1 MARTIVITGITRGI
15 GRGLVE
21 EFDRLGHKIIG
32 CGRSVDQVSE
42 LQNALGSDH
51 HFSAVDVTDDA
62 LVADWASKMLQA
74 HGAPDLLIN
83 NAAIINRNSPLIDV
97 PVSEFDAVIDINI
110 KGVANVSR
118 HFVPAMIERN
128 HGVIVNL
135 SSGWGRSTSPDVAP
149 YCATKWAIE
158 GLSKAMADELPSGL
172 ACVPLSPG
180 VVNTEML
187 QSCFGGGADTARKP
201 DAFAKVAAPF
211 LLAWSQGQRPIPHRP
226 RLTLAR
232 GQAQKLG
239 TAVPAVLKKSHS
251 PAVS

>member
-1 MARTIVITGITRGI
+1 MAKRIVITGVTRGI
-15 GRGLVE
+15 GRGLTE
-21 EFDRLGHKIIG
+21 EFARLSQTVIG
-32 CGRSVDQVSE
+32 CGRSADPVAA
-42 LQNALGSDH
+42 LQSALGQPHDIA
-51 HFSAVDVTDDA
+51 AVDVIDDRA
-62 LVADWASKMLQA
+62 VADWAKRTLAA

-83 NAAIINRNSPLIDV
+83 NAAIINRNSRLVDV
-97 PVSEFDAVIDINI
+97 PAAEFDAVIDINI
-110 KGVANVSR
+110 KGVANVTR
-118 HFVPAMIERN
+118 HFAPAMIERN

-158 GLSKAMADELPSGL
+158 GLSKAMADELPSGM

-211 LLAWSQGQRPIPHRP
+211 LLALGPKDNGQS
-226 RLTLAR
+226 LT
-232 GQAQKLG
+232 
-239 TAVPAVLKKSHS
+239 VPG
-251 PAVS
+251 

>member
-128 HGVIVNL
+128 QGVIVNL

-158 GLSKAMADELPSGL
+158 GLSKAMADELPSGM

-201 DAFAKVAAPF
+201 NAFAKVAAPF
-211 LLAWSQGQRPIPHRP
+211 LLALDPKDNGQS
-226 RLTLAR
+226 LT
-232 GQAQKLG
+232 
-239 TAVPAVLKKSHS
+239 VPG
-251 PAVS
+251 

>member
-1 MARTIVITGITRGI
+1 MAKRIVITGVTRGI
-15 GRGLVE
+15 GRGLTE
-21 EFDRLGHKIIG
+21 EFARLGHTVIG
-32 CGRSVDQVSE
+32 CGRSADPVAA
-42 LQNALGSDH
+42 LQSALGQPHDIA
-51 HFSAVDVTDDA
+51 AVDVIDDRA
-62 LVADWASKMLQA
+62 VADWAKRTLAA

-83 NAAIINRNSPLIDV
+83 NAAIINRNSRLVDV
-97 PVSEFDAVIDINI
+97 PAAEFDAVIDINI
-110 KGVANVSR
+110 KGVANVKR
-118 HFVPAMIERN
+118 HFAPAMIERN

-158 GLSKAMADELPSGL
+158 GLSKAMADELPSGM

-211 LLAWSQGQRPIPHRP
+211 LLALGPKDNGQS
-226 RLTLAR
+226 LT
-232 GQAQKLG
+232 
-239 TAVPAVLKKSHS
+239 VPG
-251 PAVS
+251 

>member
-83 NAAIINRNSPLIDV
+83 NAALINRNSPLIDV
-97 PVSEFDAVIDINI
+97 PVSEFDAVIDVNI

-128 HGVIVNL
+128 QGVIVNL

-201 DAFAKVAAPF
+201 DAFAQVAAPF
-211 LLAWSQGQRPIPHRP
+211 LLALGPKDNGQS
-226 RLTLAR
+226 LT
-232 GQAQKLG
+232 
-239 TAVPAVLKKSHS
+239 VPA
-251 PAVS
+251 

>member
-51 HFSAVDVTDDA
+51 HFSAIDVTDDA

-97 PVSEFDAVIDINI
+97 PVAEFDAVIDINI

-158 GLSKAMADELPSGL
+158 GLSKAMANELPSGL

-211 LLAWSQGQRPIPHRP
+211 LLA
-226 RLTLAR
+226 
-232 GQAQKLG
+232 LG
-239 TAVPAVLKKSHS
+239 PKDLSLIHI
-251 PAVS
+251 

>member
-1 MARTIVITGITRGI
+1 MAKTIVITGITRGI

-128 HGVIVNL
+128 QGVIVNL

-187 QSCFGGGADTARKP
+187 QSCFGGGADSARKP

-211 LLAWSQGQRPIPHRP
+211 LLALGPKDNGQS
-226 RLTLAR
+226 LT
-232 GQAQKLG
+232 
-239 TAVPAVLKKSHS
+239 VPA
-251 PAVS
+251 

>member
-1 MARTIVITGITRGI
+1 MAKTIVITGITRGI

-21 EFDRLGHKIIG
+21 EFDRLGHKVIG
-32 CGRSVDQVSE
+32 CGRSTDQVSE
-42 LQNALGSDH
+42 LQNALGPEH
-51 HFSAVDVTDDA
+51 HLTSIDVTDDA
-62 LVADWASKMLQA
+62 LVADWASKTLQA

-83 NAAIINRNSPLIDV
+83 NAAIINRNCPLVDV
-97 PVSEFDAVIDINI
+97 PVAEFDAIIDINI
-110 KGVANVSR
+110 KGVANVTR
-118 HFVPAMIERN
+118 HFAPAMIERN

-158 GLSKAMADELPSGL
+158 GLSKAMADELPSGM

-187 QSCFGGGADTARKP
+187 QSCFGGGADSARKP

-211 LLAWSQGQRPIPHRP
+211 LLALGPKDNGQS
-226 RLTLAR
+226 LT
-232 GQAQKLG
+232 
-239 TAVPAVLKKSHS
+239 VPA
-251 PAVS
+251 

>member
-1 MARTIVITGITRGI
+1 MAKTIVITGVTRGI
-15 GRGLVE
+15 GRSLAG
-21 EFDRLGHKIIG
+21 EFARLGHTVIG
-32 CGRSVDQVSE
+32 CGRSADPVAA
-42 LQNALGSDH
+42 LQSALGQPHDIA
-51 HFSAVDVTDDA
+51 AVDVIDDRA
-62 LVADWASKMLQA
+62 VADWAKRTLAA
-74 HGAPDLLIN
+74 HGTPDLLIN
-83 NAAIINRNSPLIDV
+83 NAAIINRNSRLVDV
-97 PVSEFDAVIDINI
+97 PAAEFDAVIDINI
-110 KGVANVSR
+110 KGVANVTR

-158 GLSKAMADELPSGL
+158 GLSKAMADELPSGM

-211 LLAWSQGQRPIPHRP
+211 LLALGPKDNGQS
-226 RLTLAR
+226 LT
-232 GQAQKLG
+232 
-239 TAVPAVLKKSHS
+239 VPG
-251 PAVS
+251 

>member
-128 HGVIVNL
+128 QGVIVNL

-180 VVNTEML
+180 VVNTEIL

-201 DAFAKVAAPF
+201 DAFAKVAAPL
-211 LLAWSQGQRPIPHRP
+211 LLALGPKDNGQS
-226 RLTLAR
+226 LT
-232 GQAQKLG
+232 
-239 TAVPAVLKKSHS
+239 VPA
-251 PAVS
+251 

>member
-1 MARTIVITGITRGI
+1 MAKRIVITGVTRGI
-15 GRGLVE
+15 GRGLTE
-21 EFDRLGHKIIG
+21 EFARLGQTVIG
-32 CGRSVDQVSE
+32 CGRSADPVAA
-42 LQNALGSDH
+42 LQSALGQPHDIA
-51 HFSAVDVTDDA
+51 AVDVIDDRA
-62 LVADWASKMLQA
+62 VADWAKRTLAA

-83 NAAIINRNSPLIDV
+83 NAAIINPNSRLVDV
-97 PVSEFDAVIDINI
+97 PAAEFDAVIDINI
-110 KGVANVSR
+110 KGVANVTR
-118 HFVPAMIERN
+118 HFAPAMIERN

-158 GLSKAMADELPSGL
+158 GLSKAMADELPSGM

-211 LLAWSQGQRPIPHRP
+211 LLALGPKDNGQS
-226 RLTLAR
+226 LT
-232 GQAQKLG
+232 
-239 TAVPAVLKKSHS
+239 VPG
-251 PAVS
+251 

>member
-128 HGVIVNL
+128 QGVIVNL
-135 SSGWGRSTSPDVAP
+135 SSGWGRSTSPDVARRTAP
-149 YCATKWAIE
+149 
-158 GLSKAMADELPSGL
+158 PSGPSRDSARRWPTSCQAAWL
-172 ACVPLSPG
+172 ACRS
-180 VVNTEML
+180 
-187 QSCFGGGADTARKP
+187 
-201 DAFAKVAAPF
+201 AP
-211 LLAWSQGQRPIPHRP
+211 AW
-226 RLTLAR
+226 
-232 GQAQKLG
+232 
-239 TAVPAVLKKSHS
+239 
-251 PAVS
+251 

>member
-1 MARTIVITGITRGI
+1 VAKTIVITGVTRGI
-15 GRGLVE
+15 GRSLAG
-21 EFDRLGHKIIG
+21 EFARLGHTVIG
-32 CGRSVDQVSE
+32 CGRSADPVAA
-42 LQNALGSDH
+42 LQSALGQPHDIA
-51 HFSAVDVTDDA
+51 AVDVIDDRA
-62 LVADWASKMLQA
+62 VADWAKRTLAA

-83 NAAIINRNSPLIDV
+83 NAAIINRNSRLVDV
-97 PVSEFDAVIDINI
+97 PAAEFDAVIDINI
-110 KGVANVSR
+110 KGVANVTR

-158 GLSKAMADELPSGL
+158 GLSKAMADELPSGM

-201 DAFAKVAAPF
+201 DAFAKAAAPF
-211 LLAWSQGQRPIPHRP
+211 LLALGPKDNGQS
-226 RLTLAR
+226 LT
-232 GQAQKLG
+232 
-239 TAVPAVLKKSHS
+239 VPG
-251 PAVS
+251 

>member
-1 MARTIVITGITRGI
+1 MAKRIVITGVTRGI
-15 GRGLVE
+15 GRGLTE
-21 EFDRLGHKIIG
+21 EFARLGHTVIG
-32 CGRSVDQVSE
+32 CGRSADPVDA
-42 LQNALGSDH
+42 LQSALGQPHDIA
-51 HFSAVDVTDDA
+51 AVDVIDDRA
-62 LVADWASKMLQA
+62 VADWTKRTLAA

-83 NAAIINRNSPLIDV
+83 NAAIINRNSRLVDV
-97 PVSEFDAVIDINI
+97 PAAEFDAVIDINI
-110 KGVANVSR
+110 KGVANVTR
-118 HFVPAMIERN
+118 HFAPAMIERN

-158 GLSKAMADELPSGL
+158 GLSKAMADELPSGM

-211 LLAWSQGQRPIPHRP
+211 LLALGPKDNGQS
-226 RLTLAR
+226 LT
-232 GQAQKLG
+232 
-239 TAVPAVLKKSHS
+239 VPG
-251 PAVS
+251 

>member
-211 LLAWSQGQRPIPHRP
+211 LLSLGPKDNGQS
-226 RLTLAR
+226 LT
-232 GQAQKLG
+232 
-239 TAVPAVLKKSHS
+239 VPA
-251 PAVS
+251 

>member
-158 GLSKAMADELPSGL
+158 GLSKAMADELPSGM

-187 QSCFGGGADTARKP
+187 QSCFGGGADSARKP

-211 LLAWSQGQRPIPHRP
+211 LLALGPKDNGQS
-226 RLTLAR
+226 LT
-232 GQAQKLG
+232 
-239 TAVPAVLKKSHS
+239 VPA
-251 PAVS
+251 

>member
-42 LQNALGSDH
+42 LQHALGSDH

-62 LVADWASKMLQA
+62 PVADWAKRTLAA

-83 NAAIINRNSPLIDV
+83 NAAIINRNSRLVDV
-97 PVSEFDAVIDINI
+97 PAAEFDAVIDINI
-110 KGVANVSR
+110 KGVANVTR
-118 HFVPAMIERN
+118 HFAPAMIERN

-201 DAFAKVAAPF
+201 DAFAKVAAPC
-211 LLAWSQGQRPIPHRP
+211 LLALGPKDNGQS
-226 RLTLAR
+226 LT
-232 GQAQKLG
+232 
-239 TAVPAVLKKSHS
+239 VPA
-251 PAVS
+251 

>member
-1 MARTIVITGITRGI
+1 MAKRIVITGVTRGI
-15 GRGLVE
+15 GRGLTE
-21 EFDRLGHKIIG
+21 EFARLGHTVIG
-32 CGRSVDQVSE
+32 CGRSADPVAA
-42 LQNALGSDH
+42 LQSALGQPHDIA
-51 HFSAVDVTDDA
+51 AVDVIDDRA
-62 LVADWASKMLQA
+62 VADWAKRTLAA

-83 NAAIINRNSPLIDV
+83 NAAIINRNSRLVDV
-97 PVSEFDAVIDINI
+97 PAAEFDAVIDINI
-110 KGVANVSR
+110 KGVANVTR
-118 HFVPAMIERN
+118 HFAPAMIERN

-158 GLSKAMADELPSGL
+158 GLSKAMAEELPSGM

-211 LLAWSQGQRPIPHRP
+211 LLALGPKDNGQS
-226 RLTLAR
+226 LT
-232 GQAQKLG
+232 
-239 TAVPAVLKKSHS
+239 VPS
-251 PAVS
+251 

>member
-1 MARTIVITGITRGI
+1 MAKRIVITGVTRGI
-15 GRGLVE
+15 GRGLTE
-21 EFDRLGHKIIG
+21 EFARLGHTVIG
-32 CGRSVDQVSE
+32 CGRSADPVAA
-42 LQNALGSDH
+42 LQSALGQPHDIA
-51 HFSAVDVTDDA
+51 AVDVIDDRA
-62 LVADWASKMLQA
+62 VADWAKRTLAA

-83 NAAIINRNSPLIDV
+83 NAAIINRNSRLVDV
-97 PVSEFDAVIDINI
+97 PAAEFDAVIDINI
-110 KGVANVSR
+110 KGVANVTR
-118 HFVPAMIERN
+118 HFAPAMIERN

-158 GLSKAMADELPSGL
+158 GLSKAMADELPGGM

-211 LLAWSQGQRPIPHRP
+211 LLALGPKDNGQS
-226 RLTLAR
+226 LT
-232 GQAQKLG
+232 
-239 TAVPAVLKKSHS
+239 VPG
-251 PAVS
+251 